1 MVAQQKLRT
10 PGPRLLFA
18 GCAEMA
24 ASILSNSPPSATREK
39 SREAVEPVN
48 LEMSGR
54 SLATDG
60 AASAE
65 MLAPELAAERFDFA
79 RFGRRLFASAIR
91 PYGTAVLLVGAAFV
105 ATLLIRGLFPYP
117 FLFLFFAAVMA
128 SAWFG
133 GTGAGLFA
141 VLLSTIVVDYFFVPP
156 YDSFAVNVTD
166 GSFFVA
172 FIFCSLAAS
181 WVSASKKKSEEALRE
196 ARDELGIRVSERT
209 AELQASNAELR
220 QRERQL
226 RLLTEVIPQQI
237 WSGTPDGTIDYCNHR
252 LLEYVGCSLE
262 EVQGGR
268 FMETIHPDDREEFHQ
283 AFRRALSGGASFE
296 GQWRVRNRDGCY
308 RLFFMRGVPLRQAE
322 GKPLRWYGTNTDI
335 EDHKN
340 AEQAL
345 LHAHAE
351 LAHLSRVLTMGELT
365 TSIAHEINQPLTAV
379 VAHGHAC
386 VEWLSA
392 VTPNVLEAKRS
403 AERIIQD
410 GTRAGAVI
418 GRIRSLFKKEIPAKD
433 VLHMNEVIQ
442 ELTVFLRDEAVSN
455 KIVLRTELDPEL
467 PAVTGDRVQL
477 QQVVLNLIVNGIDAL
492 RAKTDGLREIVVRS
506 AREGTGIVIAVEDSG
521 PGFGEGAGEKIFHP
535 FFTTKPQGIGMGL
548 SISRSIV
555 ESHAGRLWALPRAAG
570 GAVFKFT
577 VPSRN

>member
-1 MVAQQKLRT
+1 
-10 PGPRLLFA
+10 
-18 GCAEMA
+18 
-24 ASILSNSPPSATREK
+24 
-39 SREAVEPVN
+39 
-48 LEMSGR
+48 
-54 SLATDG
+54 
-60 AASAE
+60 
-65 MLAPELAAERFDFA
+65 MLAAELAAERFDA
-79 RFGRRLFASAIR
+79 VRFSRRLFEAVIR

-133 GTGAGLFA
+133 GTGPGLFA

-181 WVSASKKKSEEALRE
+181 WVSASKKKSEEALRD

-252 LLEYVGCSLE
+252 LLEYVGHSLE

-283 AFRRALSGGASFE
+283 EFRRALAAGAAFE
-296 GQWRVRNRDGCY
+296 GQWRVRNADGCY
-308 RLFFMRGVPLRQAE
+308 RLFFMRGVPLREAA

-345 LHAHAE
+345 LHAHAD

-392 VTPNVLEAKRS
+392 ATPNVFEAKRS

-418 GRIRSLFKKEIPAKD
+418 GRIRSLFKKGIPAKD
-433 VLHMNEVIQ
+433 ELDMNEVIQ
-442 ELTVFLRDEAVSN
+442 ELTIFLRDEALSN
-455 KIVLRTELDPEL
+455 RIVLRTELDAEL
-467 PAVTGDRVQL
+467 PRVTGDRVQL
-477 QQVVLNLIVNGIDAL
+477 QQVVLNLIVNAIDAL
-492 RAKTDGLREIVVRS
+492 RGKTDGPREITIRS
-506 AREGTGIVIAVEDSG
+506 AREGKGVVIAVEDSG
-521 PGFGEGAGEKIFHP
+521 PGFSEETAEKIFHP

-555 ESHAGRLWALPRAAG
+555 ESHAGRLWAAPGAEG
-570 GAVFKFT
+570 GAVLKFT
-577 VPSRN
+577 VPSGN